1 MLEPTHEVLNQSIP
15 LENYNLYTS
24 DTILQEAVKREG
36 GSWGEGRLTQFGKKV
51 GSVEVIRWGFEANE
65 NPPVLK
71 THDRFGNRIDH
82 VDFHPAWHSL
92 MTVSIGNEIHSLP
105 WTQPKSGAHVV
116 RSTLSFMMGQLEQG
130 HGCPVTMT
138 FASIPALRVQPEIA
152 KEWEPKILSPIYD
165 PEFKPASQKKGLT
178 VGMAMT
184 EKQGGS
190 DVRANTTRAVPVG
203 SAGPGGEYLL
213 TGHKWFCSA
222 PMCDAFLVLAQTAKG
237 LSCFLVPR
245 WKPGKPDGVQ
255 NNFFIQRLKDKL
267 GNRSNASS
275 EVEFSH
281 TWGQMIGEEGRG
293 VSTIIRMVNHT
304 RLDCVIGSAAIMR
317 QSTVQAIHHCIHRS
331 AFGKKLIDQ
340 PLMKNVLADLALE
353 SEAATVLMMRLARAY
368 DAGDHEEESLFRRL
382 ATAIS
387 KYWVCK
393 RAPSHVYE
401 AMECL
406 GGSGYVEESLL
417 SRLYRDAP
425 VNSIWEGSGNVNCLD
440 MLRAMKQEPRTLEIL
455 FDEIEKSGKEN
466 HFLTTFVDHL
476 KNQFP
481 KEEEM
486 EREAR
491 RFVENLVL
499 ALQASLLVRSSPS
512 DVADAFCATRLGGDW
527 GNCFGTLPS
536 SVSLD
541 PIIERS
547 RLK

>member
-1 MLEPTHEVLNQSIP
+1 MSESTHEVLNQSIP

-24 DTILQEAVKREG
+24 DTILQEVVKSEG
-36 GSWGEGRLTQFGKKV
+36 GSWGEAKLTQFGKRV

-71 THDRFGNRIDH
+71 THDRFGYRIDR

-92 MTVSIGNEIHSLP
+92 MTTSIGNEIHSLP
-105 WTQPKSGAHVV
+105 WTQPQKGAHVV
-116 RSTLSFMMGQLEQG
+116 RSALSFMIGQLEQG

-152 KEWEPKILSPIYD
+152 KEWEPKIMSTLYD

-178 VGMAMT
+178 IGMAMT

-203 SAGPGGEYLL
+203 SGGPGGEYLL

-222 PMCDAFLVLAQTAKG
+222 PMCDAFLVLAQTPKG

-245 WKPGKPDGVQ
+245 WKPDDVQ

-275 EVEFSH
+275 EVEFSN
-281 TWGQMIGEEGRG
+281 TWGRMIGEEGRG
-293 VSTIIRMVNHT
+293 VPTIIRMVNHT

-317 QSTVQAIHHCIHRS
+317 QATVQAIHHCIYRS

-340 PLMKNVLADLALE
+340 ALMKNVLADLALE

-368 DAGDHEEESLFRRL
+368 DAVDHEEESLFRRM

-401 AMECL
+401 ALECL
-406 GGSGYVEESLL
+406 GGSGYVEESILP
-417 SRLYRDAP
+417 RLYRDAP
-425 VNSIWEGSGNVNCLD
+425 LNSIWEGSGNVNCLD

-455 FDEIEKSGKEN
+455 FSEIEKSGKEN
-466 HFLTTFVDHL
+466 RSLSTFVDQL

-481 KEEEM
+481 KAEEM
-486 EREAR
+486 ERQAR
-491 RFVENLVL
+491 RFIENLVL

-512 DVADAFCATRLGGDW
+512 SVSDAFCATRLGRDW

-536 SVSLD
+536 SVPLD
-541 PIIERS
+541 LIIERS